1 MSVTADL
8 FLVLNSALAG
18 AWLFRSRHWAET
30 ALGLFSTCAVIV
42 SLVARFA

>member
-1 MSVTADL
+1 MSLISDL
-8 FLVLNSALAG
+8 FLVLNSAFAG

-42 SLVARFA
+42 SLIARFA